1 MPIFDFENQSL
12 TKLNEGMI
20 KFKNISKTSDTY
32 GAITINKSEISPN
45 DVRIINMYI
54 INKGNESCYIGR
66 YAMNGDIITL
76 YVEEWNGDR
85 KQNAKTLVAIM
96 YIETGVG

>member
-1 MPIFDFENQSL
+1 
-12 TKLNEGMI
+12 
-20 KFKNISKTSDTY
+20 
-32 GAITINKSEISPN
+32 
-45 DVRIINMYI
+45 MYI

>member
-1 MPIFDFENQSL
+1 
-12 TKLNEGMI
+12 MI

-66 YAMNGDIITL
+66 YAMNGD
-76 YVEEWNGDR
+76 R
-85 KQNAKTLVAIM
+85 KQNAKTLVTIM

>member
-1 MPIFDFENQSL
+1 
-12 TKLNEGMI
+12 MI

-66 YAMNGDIITL
+66 YAMNGD
-76 YVEEWNGDR
+76 R